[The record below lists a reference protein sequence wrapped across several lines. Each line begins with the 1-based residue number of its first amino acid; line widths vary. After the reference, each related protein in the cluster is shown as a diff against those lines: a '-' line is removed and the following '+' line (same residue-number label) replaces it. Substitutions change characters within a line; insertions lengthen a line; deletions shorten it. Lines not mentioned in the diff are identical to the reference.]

1 MLVMN
6 EKTGNLTEKKKTH
19 IHTHKKQMKV
29 LKIKISEV

>member
-1 MLVMN
+1 MN

-19 IHTHKKQMKV
+19 TRKKQMKV